1 MRTEPICS
9 RNKCREH
16 KSVRGVRWCQG
27 GHEGWR
33 VQYSILLRNLVGKVS
48 SVRLADRFDSCT
60 HIPKNCNLR
69 KFVSLTLKS
78 SAKGIL
84 LCSSHKRRIGCM
96 LRQHSLSLR
105 RPPCY
110 RYGGAAFKRMIG
122 MDILKSVRYYDDDDE
137 LYCEYDITFEYN
149 GKKYLAIHFFAFSGA
164 WNKKLIG
171 HIPDGFERLYGG
183 GVSDFS
189 FKDTTF
195 TYGELIEAAEL
206 LEFSGK
212 EELCYADYEGDGN
225 DNEAKKFREQ
235 MQNLQIPR

>member
-1 MRTEPICS
+1 
-9 RNKCREH
+9 
-16 KSVRGVRWCQG
+16 
-27 GHEGWR
+27 
-33 VQYSILLRNLVGKVS
+33 
-48 SVRLADRFDSCT
+48 
-60 HIPKNCNLR
+60 
-69 KFVSLTLKS
+69 
-78 SAKGIL
+78 
-84 LCSSHKRRIGCM
+84 
-96 LRQHSLSLR
+96 
-105 RPPCY
+105 
-110 RYGGAAFKRMIG
+110 

-195 TYGELIEAAEL
+195 TYGELIEVSEL

>member
-1 MRTEPICS
+1 MGATGQTEVRFFYFLLLGAWLVVKVRIFS
-9 RNKCREH
+9 SH
-16 KSVRGVRWCQG
+16 SVRKSRIV
-27 GHEGWR
+27 
-33 VQYSILLRNLVGKVS
+33 LLTFSPLNV
-48 SVRLADRFDSCT
+48 
-60 HIPKNCNLR
+60 LR
-69 KFVSLTLKS
+69 KAYTRNS
-78 SAKGIL
+78 SAG
-84 LCSSHKRRIGCM
+84 RRIGCM

-105 RPPCY
+105 RLPCY

-149 GKKYLAIHFFAFSGA
+149 GKKYLVIHFFAFSGA

>member
-1 MRTEPICS
+1 A
-9 RNKCREH
+9 
-16 KSVRGVRWCQG
+16 
-27 GHEGWR
+27 
-33 VQYSILLRNLVGKVS
+33 NLIP
-48 SVRLADRFDSCT
+48 

-164 WNKKLIG
+164 WNERLIG
-171 HIPDGFERLYGG
+171 HIPDRFEKLYGG

-235 MQNLQIPR
+235 MQNLQIP